1 MFPAFNRPNYFVK
14 LLKPEDA
21 VVLQKL
27 YEKCTDFALLTEGQP
42 PLSTAVYDE
51 FEIVPDGKTKQ
62 DKYILGLF
70 NLQNNLIGMIES
82 IRDYPDDQ
90 TWWLGLMMLIPE
102 QRGQGL
108 GSEFYKLFENWVA
121 AQSAKQV
128 SLLVI
133 EDNKLG
139 LRFWRSLGF
148 EVVRKTEPQ
157 QFGKKIHIVYVM
169 SRDIQS
175 RSNRNF
181 V

>member
-1 MFPAFNRPNYFVK
+1 
-14 LLKPEDA
+14 
-21 VVLQKL
+21 
-27 YEKCTDFALLTEGQP
+27 
-42 PLSTAVYDE
+42 
-51 FEIVPDGKTKQ
+51 
-62 DKYILGLF
+62 
-70 NLQNNLIGMIES
+70 MIES

-139 LRFWRSLGF
+139 SWFWRSLGF

-157 QFGKKIHIVYVM
+157 QFGKKYT
-169 SRDIQS
+169 
-175 RSNRNF
+175 
-181 V
+181 